1 LSHEYVAVGESGP
14 TSSKQT
20 LLLLHGLLGNKK
32 NLRSFAKLIAREF
45 PEDWQVL
52 LMDLRGHGATPKLNE
67 GMQEESGE
75 LPPALYLA
83 AEDIAY
89 TCDAIGAPP
98 PVIVCGHSMGGK
110 VSLAYL
116 HSCLRGQF
124 NGNQSYFALHGSR
137 CAPFSTW
144 TLDSVPVAVNRGEE
158 EAANDNDD
166 PEARQKESVASVL
179 TAVSRV
185 SATAAAEHPPKTIM
199 QSKGNLV
206 AALRAQGCSA
216 ETAAWMTTNVE
227 KADGDGKGNKLQF
240 VFHVPTCEALYE
252 SYADLDFLPLVSRIA
267 ARGTATTTG
276 EAAGETTIGGGGV
289 VVSVGAEVDVPPMC
303 SLDMV
308 RAGRNTAS
316 WPSSVVARL
325 EAACSEGPSN
335 DDDGGG
341 SRLHLL
347 PGSGHNVHI
356 DDPAG
361 LLALM
366 RPTLERLA

>member
-1 LSHEYVAVGESGP
+1 
-14 TSSKQT
+14 
-20 LLLLHGLLGNKK
+20 
-32 NLRSFAKLIAREF
+32 
-45 PEDWQVL
+45 
-52 LMDLRGHGATPKLNE
+52 
-67 GMQEESGE
+67 
-75 LPPALYLA
+75 
-83 AEDIAY
+83 
-89 TCDAIGAPP
+89 
-98 PVIVCGHSMGGK
+98 
-110 VSLAYL
+110 
-116 HSCLRGQF
+116 
-124 NGNQSYFALHGSR
+124 
-137 CAPFSTW
+137 
-144 TLDSVPVAVNRGEE
+144 VPVAVNRG
-158 EAANDNDD
+158 NDD
-166 PEARQKESVASVL
+166 KEADKEDTDAKQKESVASVL

-185 SATAAAEHPPKTIM
+185 SAAAATELPPKTIM

-227 KADGDGKGNKLQF
+227 AASDVGEGSKLQF

-252 SYADLDFLPLVSRIA
+252 SYADLDFLPLVSRVA
-267 ARGTATTTG
+267 AGGTATTTAA
-276 EAAGETTIGGGGV
+276 AAGVTSISGGGG

-316 WPSSVVARL
+316 WPSSVVTRL
-325 EAACSEGPSN
+325 EAACSEGSSN
-335 DDDGGG
+335 DDDGGGG

-361 LLALM
+361 LLSLM